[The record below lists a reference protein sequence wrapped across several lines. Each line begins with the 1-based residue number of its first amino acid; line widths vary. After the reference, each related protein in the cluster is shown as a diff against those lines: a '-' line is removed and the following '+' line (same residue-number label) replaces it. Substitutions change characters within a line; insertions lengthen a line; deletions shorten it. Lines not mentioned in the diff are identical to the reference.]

1 VQALRLPPRIKVLE
15 ALGSIADERIKLVS
29 DRNAI
34 VVSSSG
40 DRSYRVCVDLE
51 KGIAYSDDNGTRFRK
66 YVGYPIIALLMIKGV
81 LPYDERIAK
90 ALKGVPWRKLNEQLK
105 RYALVEQ
112 IVKDFARKNGV
123 DPKELDLIVDRV
135 LNALSKLRLMY
146 SPECLEPL

>member
-1 VQALRLPPRIKVLE
+1 MQALRLPPRIKVLE